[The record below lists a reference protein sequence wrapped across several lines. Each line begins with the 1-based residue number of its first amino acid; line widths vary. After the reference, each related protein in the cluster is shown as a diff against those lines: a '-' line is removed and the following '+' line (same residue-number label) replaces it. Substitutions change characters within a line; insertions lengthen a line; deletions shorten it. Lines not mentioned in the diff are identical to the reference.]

1 MGMWNRQSKYYAEGH
16 QGDVKLE
23 VFASRNGKYS
33 SVGLDL
39 SEHLPRK
46 QGRAT
51 AKTLSIR
58 CPLDPETSVALGLL
72 LVEWGRELK
81 EVRDAD
87 GS

>member
-1 MGMWNRQSKYYAEGH
+1 MGKYNRRSEYCVENRP
-16 QGDVKLE
+16 GDVKLE

-39 SEHLPRK
+39 REHLPRK
-46 QGRAT
+46 RGRAK
-51 AKTLSIR
+51 AKTLWIR
-58 CPLDPETSVALGLL
+58 CPLDPETAVALGLL

-81 EVRDAD
+81 EERDAD

>member
-1 MGMWNRQSKYYAEGH
+1 MGMFNRQCGYRVESPRG
-16 QGDVKLE
+16 GVKLD
-23 VFASRNGKYS
+23 VFPSRNGKYS

-39 SEHLPRK
+39 REYLPRK
-46 QGRAT
+46 QGRSMART
-51 AKTLSIR
+51 ALIR
-58 CPLDPETSVALGLL
+58 CPLDPETAVALGLL